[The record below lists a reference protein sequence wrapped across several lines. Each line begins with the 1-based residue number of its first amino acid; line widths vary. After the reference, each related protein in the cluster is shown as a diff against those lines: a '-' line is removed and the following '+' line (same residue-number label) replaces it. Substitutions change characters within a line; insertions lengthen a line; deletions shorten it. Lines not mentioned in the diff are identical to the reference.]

1 MSCRGVE
8 TVYDNSVFG
17 RGPWNSSDI
26 LMDEVS
32 CTGEEK
38 EFLSCPYTINHDCS
52 VQELVSVVCRENTGI
67 VKQTQ
72 HRFYKNG

>member
-1 MSCRGVE
+1 MSRRGVE
-8 TVYDNSVFG
+8 KVYDNSVFG

-38 EFLSCPYTINHDCS
+38 EFLSCSYTINHDCS